1 MGHSARAAEAMS
13 AADPAGTSEL
23 IARVL
28 ADQPDVVAALDE
40 AHQAAWSA
48 TDARLLE
55 MCRIRAAQLIGC
67 TAEAEARMPGVEV
80 SAAVLDALPSWPS
93 SSLFDDVDRAVLA
106 WCEMF
111 VIDVASMTD
120 ELVAPLRAH
129 LGDAGLVDLTNALL
143 VIEQRQRLRCT
154 WEVLW

>member
-1 MGHSARAAEAMS
+1 MGHSARVAEAMS

-106 WCEMF
+106 WCE
-111 VIDVASMTD
+111 
-120 ELVAPLRAH
+120 VAPLRAH